1 MAQSWACCWRFQGV
15 HCFQLYFLF
24 WVPSHIIFPFH
35 VSFECFHLWFSK
47 WRFLSSFVFITLS
60 GNITTCVLSKSE
72 KATPLWLQAGNSEIN
87 LDRENSLLY
96 VSLNTQASKAST
108 KHPSSYS
115 IISSS
120 LVSMKYVVIW
130 VVYTNLGNLGEAIWA
145 ILAVCNHLG
154 NLNLVYNNLGG
165 TVYNNL
171 SGVEQPE

>member
-24 WVPSHIIFPFH
+24 WVSSHIIFSFH

-47 WRFLSSFVFITLS
+47 WRFLSLFVFITLS
-60 GNITTCVLSKSE
+60 GNITACVLSKSE
-72 KATPLWLQAGNSEIN
+72 KATLLWLQADNSEIN

-96 VSLNTQASKAST
+96 ASLSIQASKAST
-108 KHPSSYS
+108 KHSSSYS
-115 IISSS
+115 IISSF

-130 VVYTNLGNLGEAIWA
+130 MIYINLNNLNEAIWA
-145 ILAVCNHLG
+145 ILAVCNHLN
-154 NLNLVYNNLGG
+154 NLNLMYNNLDE

-171 SGVEQPE
+171 SDVEQSE